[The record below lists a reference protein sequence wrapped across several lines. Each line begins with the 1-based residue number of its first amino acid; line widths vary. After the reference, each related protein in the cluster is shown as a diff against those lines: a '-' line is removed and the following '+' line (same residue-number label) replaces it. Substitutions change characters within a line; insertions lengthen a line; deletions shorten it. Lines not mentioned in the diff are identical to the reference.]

1 MKSLNETGII
11 KGVMVMVMNN
21 AAIVEA
27 DKKYVFHSWSAQR
40 NLQPL
45 VIKSGAGSRL
55 WDFDGKEYLDFS
67 SQLINTNLG
76 HQHPKL
82 VAAIKDQADILT
94 TIAPSTAN
102 EARNNAAKKILEHAP
117 ATFKKVFF
125 TNGGADANEN
135 AIRMARLYTGRTKIL
150 SGYRSYHGNTGAAIA
165 ATGDYRR
172 IPNEYS
178 FGHVHFF
185 NPYLYRSDFWAETA
199 EEECERALHNLRRI
213 IVSEGPQSIA
223 AILLESVPGTAGVMI
238 PPKAY
243 MQGIRKLC
251 DEFGI
256 IMIMD
261 EVMVGFGRIGKWFA
275 FEHYDVLPDLIT
287 FAKGVNSGY
296 VPVGGVIIS
305 EKISE
310 HFEDAFFYGGLTYS
324 GHPLAMASI
333 AASIEI
339 MEQEK
344 VIENADKIGNGVLAN
359 GLKTLADKHKII
371 GDLRGAGVFWA
382 LELVSDRKTREPLSA
397 QAMGE
402 AKAEL
407 LDKGLIP
414 FVVENRIHVAPPC
427 IVTEAEV
434 KEALAIYDE
443 VLTNINKKFYKGE

>member
-1 MKSLNETGII
+1 
-11 KGVMVMVMNN
+11 MVMNN
-21 AAIVEA
+21 AAIVDA

-45 VIKSGAGSRL
+45 VIKSGLGSKL

-82 VAAIKDQADILT
+82 VAAIKAQADILT

-102 EARNNAAKKILEHAP
+102 EARNKAAQKILEHVP
-117 ATFKKVFF
+117 STFKKVFF

-135 AIRMARLYTGRTKIL
+135 AIRMARLYTGKTKVL

-185 NPYLYRSDFWAETA
+185 NPYLYRSDFWATT
-199 EEECERALHNLRRI
+199 EEEEAERALHNMRRI
-213 IVSEGPQSIA
+213 IVSEGPKSIA
-223 AILLESVPGTAGVMI
+223 AILLESVPGTAGVMVPTKTYI
-238 PPKAY
+238 
-243 MQGIRKLC
+243 QGIRKLC

-261 EVMVGFGRIGKWFA
+261 EVMVGFGRTGTWFA
-275 FEHYDVLPDLIT
+275 FEHYDVVPDLIT

-296 VPVGGVIIS
+296 IPVGGVVIS

-333 AASIEI
+333 VAAIEI
-339 MEQEK
+339 MEQEH
-344 VIENADKIGNGVLAN
+344 VVENAAKIGNGVLAE
-359 GLKTLADKHKII
+359 GLKNLKNKYKII
-371 GDLRGAGVFWA
+371 GDLRGMGVFWA
-382 LELVSDRKTREPLSA
+382 LELVADRATKEPLSA
-397 QAMGE
+397 LAMGKV
-402 AKAEL
+402 KAQL
-407 LDKGLIP
+407 LDKGLLP
-414 FVVENRIHVAPPC
+414 FIADNRIHVAPPC

-434 KEALAIYDE
+434 KEALAIYDV
-443 VLTNINKKFYKGE
+443 VLDNISKEYYTGE

>member
-1 MKSLNETGII
+1 
-11 KGVMVMVMNN
+11 MVTNN
-21 AAIVEA
+21 AAIVEE

-45 VIKSGAGSRL
+45 VIKSGTGIKL

-82 VAAIKDQADILT
+82 ITAIKDQADILA

-102 EARNNAAKKILEHAP
+102 EARNNAAKKILEHVP
-117 ATFKKVFF
+117 KNFKKVFF

-135 AIRMARLYTGRTKIL
+135 AIRMARLYTGRTKVL

-185 NPYLYRSDFWAETA
+185 NPYLYRSDFWANSH
-199 EEECERALHNLRRI
+199 EEEAERALQNMRRI
-213 IVSEGPQSIA
+213 IVSEGPQTIA

-238 PPKAY
+238 PHKNY

-261 EVMVGFGRIGKWFA
+261 EVMVGFGRLGKWFA
-275 FEHYDVLPDLIT
+275 FEHYDVVPDLIT

-296 VPVGGVIIS
+296 IPVGGVIIS
-305 EKISE
+305 EKISD

-333 AASIEI
+333 VASINI
-339 MEQEK
+339 MEEEK
-344 VIENADKIGNGVLAN
+344 VVENADKVGNGVLAD
-359 GLKTLADKHKII
+359 GLKTLADKYKII
-371 GDLRGAGVFWA
+371 GDLRGLGLFWA
-382 LELVSDRKTREPLSA
+382 LELVADRKTKEPLSA
-397 QAMGE
+397 QVMGK
-402 AKAEL
+402 AKAL
-407 LDKGLIP
+407 LLEKGLVP
-414 FVVENRIHVAPPC
+414 FIADNRIHVAPPC
-427 IVTEAEV
+427 VVTEAEV
-434 KEALAIYDE
+434 GEALAIYDE
-443 VLTNINKKFYKGE
+443 VLAKITKEYYQGE